1 MCKLLVAGAVLA
13 AACVVAP
20 QFSRAA
26 PNADVIAAARP
37 AVAPS
42 ASVQNVAWV
51 WVGGRRVWRGGPAV
65 VVRPPVVVARPGVVV
80 GAAPYTWG
88 GRPYWHRRWYN
99 GGWRYY

>member
-1 MCKLLVAGAVLA
+1 MRKLLVAGAVLA
-13 AACVVAP
+13 VACV
-20 QFSRAA
+20 AA
-26 PNADVIAAARP
+26 PELSHAAPTAGAVAAANT

-51 WVGGRRVWRGGPAV
+51 WVGGRRIWRPVV

-80 GAAPYTWG
+80 GAAPYYWG
-88 GRPYWHRRWYN
+88 GRGYWHRRWWN